1 MNLQRLRSISIS
13 LALLFAA
20 AASAARPAPS
30 AGRPAP
36 AKAAPKPAPAKA
48 ASGKPGAT
56 DRPAQ
61 GRLVLLVSIDQF
73 RYQDVLSLAPEF
85 GPDGFAGLGRSTP
98 LRYETSVTETAADH
112 ATLATGA
119 WAELH
124 GVVAN
129 KWMEAGRARQSI
141 DDPACAVWERPDDGR
156 SAAALRVPTVGDALK
171 LGTGGRSRV
180 VSVANKDRVALLLG
194 GASADLSLFWDDQG
208 GRFTSTTCFAKQAPD
223 WVEKL
228 RQDHPITE
236 WLTYVWT
243 PSRPPEVLARY
254 ADAEAPGMNPKS
266 RIQERFPHPVGQTEN
281 GQRLWLALRQ
291 TPAGTTLALQAA
303 KAAIEAYSLG
313 DQGEADLLTLGIAS
327 VDGVGHQFG
336 THSPER
342 IDTLLRLHDELGEF
356 LRWLRA
362 RLGNRLAIVLTGDH
376 GLQPI
381 PAQSN
386 KYKLEAR
393 ALSREELGAQVERA
407 LAAQLGPA
415 PGGAYVDFFDPPYL
429 SLKRTGTGDLDHTI
443 HLAAQSLRKE
453 PGLWRVV
460 ETARALE
467 QGSVGEPDFVRHALY
482 PGRSGDLLLIPRP
495 LFMLLKNDDGADHG
509 TPWNDDALVP
519 FYSQAPGWALRPQ
532 YKGGVL
538 RATQVAPTLAAILEV
553 SPPAAAFAE
562 PALGR
567 NE

>member
-1 MNLQRLRSISIS
+1 MNQQRLRSISICVV
-13 LALLFAA
+13 LLCAS
-20 AASAARPAPS
+20 AASAAGIAPA
-30 AGRPAP
+30 AAA
-36 AKAAPKPAPAKA
+36 AKAAAKA
-48 ASGKPGAT
+48 ASAKGLPKPSA
-56 DRPAQ
+56 RPAP
-61 GRLVLLVSIDQF
+61 GKLVLLVSIDQL
-73 RYQDVLSLAPEF
+73 RYQDVLTLAPEF
-85 GPDGFAGLGRSTP
+85 GPEGFAGLGQPTP

-124 GVVAN
+124 GIVAN
-129 KWMEAGRARQSI
+129 KWMEGGRAKQSI
-141 DDPACAVWERPDDGR
+141 DDPACAIWERPDDGR
-156 SAAALRVPTVGDALK
+156 SAVALRVPTVGDALK
-171 LGTGGRSRV
+171 LGTRGRSRV

-194 GASADLSLFWDDQG
+194 GASADLALFWDDLG

-228 RQDHPITE
+228 RQDHPINE

-243 PSRPPEVLARY
+243 PSRPPEVMARY
-254 ADAEAPGMNPKS
+254 ADAESPGMNPKG
-266 RIQERFPHPVGQTEN
+266 RIQERFPHPVGQAEN
-281 GQRLWLALRQ
+281 GQRLWFALRQ

-303 KAAIEAYSLG
+303 RAAIEAYSLG
-313 DQGEADLLTLGIAS
+313 DQGEADLLMLGIAS

-362 RLGNRLAIVLTGDH
+362 RLGSRLSIVLTGDH

-386 KYKLEAR
+386 KLKLEAR
-393 ALSREELGAQVERA
+393 VLSREELGAQVERA
-407 LAAQLGPA
+407 LASQLGPA
-415 PGGAYVDFFDPPYL
+415 PGGAYVDFFDPPFL

-467 QGSVGEPDFVRHALY
+467 QGNAGEPDFVRHALY

-519 FYSQAPGWALRPQ
+519 FYSRAPGWSLRAQ

-553 SPPAAAFAE
+553 SPPSAAFAE